1 MPHIGRKG
9 PRPEMWKVKGEIP
22 HQQHRTYMK
31 AKAQA
36 AFRKELF
43 ELTFEQ
49 YQQLWKGKWQDR
61 GRDNH
66 KLTLTRKDTQ
76 KPWCMDNCVIMTRL
90 EHLRRQAY
98 FRHSKGILG
107 KPYKQRGTL

>member
-9 PRPEMWKVKGEIP
+9 PRPEVWKVKGEIP
-22 HQQHRTYMK
+22 HKQWKTYMV

-36 AFRKELF
+36 SFRNEPF

-49 YQQLWKGKWQDR
+49 YQNLWKGKWQDR

-66 KLTLTRKDTQ
+66 KLTLTRQDYT
-76 KPWCMDNCVIMTRL
+76 KPWCVDNCVIMTRL
-90 EHLRRQAY
+90 EHLRRQRY
-98 FRHSKGILG
+98 FRQCNGTLG